1 MVSNLLNS
9 LAVSTREIRLSI
21 GSGTTRLTSSQLSQI
36 ISFSRISLI
45 VGLVFLHYER
55 FPNSRVSPFRGI
67 DTEAFQVATFV
78 NSFVLF
84 FFFSVVPLLSMVS
97 GWLFFSFTT
106 NARTELLSRMGRRFK
121 SLYLP
126 LVLWNLAYLVIL
138 WMVFKSAPESELLKE
153 IKPNFET
160 AGVGHYVNA
169 VFAITAHPIG
179 FQFWFVRDLFVTVL
193 VSPIIWLMLTRAPW
207 SLLLLGLVW
216 LSGFDLWIFF
226 RADVVFFFALGG
238 LLRLYK
244 APLEINL
251 SATLWLLG
259 AYILLVSLRT
269 LAPYVV
275 EAGAPLLEVATR
287 SMRLIGVLGCWG
299 VFQAVA
305 LSPFGAVVARYGGFA
320 FFLHAAHFPLLA
332 AVKIALWHLVPVENQ
347 FWMLL
352 HYLVSVT
359 VTVLIGVS
367 SGLLLAR
374 LKPDYF
380 AFLNGGRLA
389 VDRRSS

>member
-9 LAVSTREIRLSI
+9 LAISTREIRLSI

-97 GWLFFSFTT
+97 GWLFFSFTE
-106 NARTELLSRMGRRFK
+106 NARKELLSRMGRRFK

-126 LVLWNLAYLVIL
+126 LVLWNLAYLAIL
-138 WMVFKSAPESELLKE
+138 WMVFKSAPQSELLKE
-153 IKPNFET
+153 INLNFET
-160 AGVGHYVNA
+160 AGVRNYVNA
-169 VFAITAHPIG
+169 VFGITDHPVG

-207 SLLLLGLVW
+207 SLLILCLVW

-226 RADVVFFFALGG
+226 RTDVVFFFALGG

-244 APLEINL
+244 APVEINL
-251 SATLWLLG
+251 SATFWLLG
-259 AYILLVSLRT
+259 AYILLVALRT

-275 EAGAPLLEVATR
+275 EGPAPLLEVATR
-287 SMRLIGVLGCWG
+287 SMRLIGVLACWG

-332 AVKIALWHLVPVENQ
+332 AVKIGLWHLVPVENQ

-359 VTVLIGVS
+359 ITVVIGVS